1 MKRYGFFL
9 SFVFSVVMMSQAQ
22 AYYQPVPPFT
32 PVHPGVQYPTYPAYP
47 PYPVYPIY
55 PQYPTYGGFFCG
67 TPIGSCPIAPG
78 PVGIQCYCNTWNGP
92 VYGNVFV
99 VR

>member
-1 MKRYGFFL
+1 MKRYGFL
-9 SFVFSVVMMSQAQ
+9 ISLVFSLLMVSQAQ
-22 AYYQPVPPFT
+22 SHYQPVPPFT
-32 PVHPGVQYPTYPAYP
+32 PAFPAPHYPTYPQ
-47 PYPVYPIY
+47 YPVYPVY

-92 VYGNVFV
+92 VYGQVFIA
-99 VR
+99 R